1 LEIKMVAQHGGPR
14 PNSGRKPGSKN
25 KKGSLAERLD
35 ELSRNLPVPLP
46 PKRLVSLDDKDA
58 AAQADEVMQF
68 AGRMMR
74 KAKALLEDT
83 PPNVSPAAV
92 RDEFMVW
99 MNIVMRAASMLLPY
113 QRPTYRSIEVR
124 TDRGLEEQRTRYVG
138 DPAERLVQI
147 VVGAIHAQPDIPD
160 AAGTPRSNG
169 RMCVAEAMGR
179 PRCVGRCENPRDCT
193 VEPEPEPVDN
203 GDGVMS

>member
-1 LEIKMVAQHGGPR
+1 
-14 PNSGRKPGSKN
+14 
-25 KKGSLAERLD
+25 
-35 ELSRNLPVPLP
+35 VPIP
-46 PKRLVSLDDKDA
+46 PKRLVNLDDKDA

-124 TDRGLEEQRTRYVG
+124 TDRGLEEQRTRHVG

-147 VVGAIHAQPDIPD
+147 VVGAIRAQPDAVAPERQMTPSKAPNGAPD
-160 AAGTPRSNG
+160 ADTPD
-169 RMCVAEAMGR
+169 A
-179 PRCVGRCENPRDCT
+179 DCA
-193 VEPEPEPVDN
+193 PDAPAVDN
-203 GDGVMS
+203 GDGVIS